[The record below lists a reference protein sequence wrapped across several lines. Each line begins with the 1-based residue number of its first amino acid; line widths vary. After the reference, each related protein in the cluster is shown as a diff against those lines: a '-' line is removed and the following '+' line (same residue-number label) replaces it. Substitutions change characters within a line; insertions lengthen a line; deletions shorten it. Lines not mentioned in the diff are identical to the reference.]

1 MQMPTSGSAADR
13 KVLDTVDA
21 RTALAGSNK
30 MELLL
35 FKVGSPETY
44 GINVFKVKE
53 VIRNTVLIAQAP
65 SQPEFVVGMTS
76 IRGQLVPVVD
86 LIRLCGN
93 SLADAPAIMIVTEF
107 SHSTQAFLVESVD
120 TIVRV
125 DWSEVH
131 QPPAM
136 LSATSK
142 VIGVTQLADGRLT
155 SILDVEQ
162 ILHTIKGTSATPA
175 LPYAFTQAPPMAAD
189 ISIFFADDSAF
200 ARKQLQQILEG
211 IGVKSDCAV
220 NGREAW
226 ARLDAL
232 ASSAAAAGRRLADTV
247 PMIISDIEM
256 PEMDGFML
264 VRMLKADRRFE
275 GIKVL
280 LHSSMSESSNR
291 DKGLAM
297 GADGFL
303 SKYNPVEVAETLGAM
318 LTEMNSPVSGGQSPA
333 PRTAAGKGA

>member
-1 MQMPTSGSAADR
+1 MSMQAPGSAGNR
-13 KVLDTVDA
+13 NLLDAIDA
-21 RTALAGSNK
+21 RTGLAGTNK

-53 VIRNTVLIAQAP
+53 VIRNTVVIAQAP
-65 SQPEFVVGMTS
+65 SQPAFVVGMTS

-86 LIRLCGN
+86 LIGLCGN
-93 SLADAPAIMIVTEF
+93 ALPDAPGIMIVTEF

-142 VIGVTQLADGRLT
+142 LIGVTRLKDGRLA

-162 ILHTIKGTSATPA
+162 ILHTIRGEPDVPA
-175 LPYAFTQAPPMAAD
+175 LPYSIASAAQPMPANTHV
-189 ISIFFADDSAF
+189 FFVDDSAF
-200 ARKQLQQILEG
+200 ARKQLQQILDG
-211 IGVKSDCAV
+211 IGVKSEVAV
-220 NGREAW
+220 NGRDAW
-226 ARLDAL
+226 ARLDEKA
-232 ASSAAAAGRRLADTV
+232 AAAAAAGARLADSL

-275 GIKVL
+275 GIKIL

-303 SKYNPVEVAETLGAM
+303 AKYNPVEVAETL
-318 LTEMNSPVSGGQSPA
+318 
-333 PRTAAGKGA
+333 RTLLAETTGSAAG